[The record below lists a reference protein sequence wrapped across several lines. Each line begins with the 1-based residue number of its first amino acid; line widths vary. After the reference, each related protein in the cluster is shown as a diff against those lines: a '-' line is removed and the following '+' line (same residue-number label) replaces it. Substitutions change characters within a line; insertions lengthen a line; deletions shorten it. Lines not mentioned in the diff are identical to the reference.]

1 MSFLSRK
8 TARCEVGKVAAVGF
22 VLIVL
27 LMAGSYTL
35 GVYVEWEAT
44 RAREDND
51 EDEEDV
57 VFFVRK

>member
-8 TARCEVGKVAAVGF
+8 IAQCEVGKVAAVGF

-51 EDEEDV
+51 
-57 VFFVRK
+57 

>member
-1 MSFLSRK
+1 M
-8 TARCEVGKVAAVGF
+8 AAVGF